1 VAWFALLTAL
11 LALVIAAA
19 PTERGEIR
27 AQGFILVDES
37 GNEWGRLGWTTEGEV
52 SYPVVRVGEERGWRA
67 LMTIAQDTGDMI
79 SAAGRAQGVAGR
91 FGDGRVVVLGEAMI
105 FMEFGL
111 AYSGFDNRQL
121 ALNIVRW
128 LSGELN

>member
-27 AQGFILVDES
+27 AQGFIL
-37 GNEWGRLGWTTEGEV
+37 
-52 SYPVVRVGEERGWRA
+52 
-67 LMTIAQDTGDMI
+67 
-79 SAAGRAQGVAGR
+79 AGRAQGVAGR